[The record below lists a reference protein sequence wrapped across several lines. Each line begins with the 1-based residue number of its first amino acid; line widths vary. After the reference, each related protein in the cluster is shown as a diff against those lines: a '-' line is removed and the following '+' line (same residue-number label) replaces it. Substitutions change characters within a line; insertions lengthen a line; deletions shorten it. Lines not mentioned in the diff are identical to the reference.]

1 MTRQQEP
8 TSILKVRVQPKASR
22 NRIEGF
28 LGDTLRVSV
37 TAPPEDGKANQAL
50 IALLADRLDVARS
63 RLEIV
68 RGHASRDKLV
78 AVVALDLSEIGRRL
92 QVLKN

>member
-1 MTRQQEP
+1 M
-8 TSILKVRVQPKASR
+8 
-22 NRIEGF
+22 GF

-63 RLEIV
+63 SLQIV
-68 RGHASRDKLV
+68 RGHGSRDKLIAV
-78 AVVALDLSEIGRRL
+78 AALDRSEIGRRL
-92 QVLKN
+92 QNLKG

>member
-1 MTRQQEP
+1 
-8 TSILKVRVQPKASR
+8 V
-22 NRIEGF
+22 GF

-63 RLEIV
+63 SLQIV
-68 RGHASRDKLV
+68 RGHGSRDKLV
-78 AVVALDLSEIGRRL
+78 AVVALDLTEIGRRL
-92 QVLKN
+92 QNLKS